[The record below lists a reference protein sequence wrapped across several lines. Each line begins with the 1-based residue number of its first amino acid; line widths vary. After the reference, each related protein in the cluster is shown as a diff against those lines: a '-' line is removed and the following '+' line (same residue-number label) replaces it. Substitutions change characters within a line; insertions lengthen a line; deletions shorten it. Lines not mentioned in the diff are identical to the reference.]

1 MSVGSRH
8 FLAGMKAAIPPC
20 LGVAPVGISV
30 GLLAVQAGLSEFQ
43 AALMSATVMAGASQ
57 LMAIA
62 MITQGAAIVSIVVG
76 VFFIN
81 LRHLVM
87 SSSAMRR
94 MKNTSLARRLLSAF
108 ALCDE
113 SFVIYS
119 LSEDDSC
126 SFLLGANT
134 ALYVTFV
141 ASTVV
146 GSFMTGFL
154 PQIVIDSFGIAFFAT
169 FLGLLIPRVKHN
181 LRLIVLVLITGALN
195 WLLQLFLAVSWSVIL
210 AMMLGA
216 LVGVFLIDD
225 APQTAEEAA

>member
-1 MSVGSRH
+1 MNKH
-8 FLAGMKAAIPPC
+8 FRSGMKAAIPPC
-20 LGVAPVGISV
+20 FGVAAVGISI
-30 GLLAVQAGLSEFQ
+30 GLLAMQAGLSEPQ
-43 AALMSATVMAGASQ
+43 VVLMSAMVMAGSSQ
-57 LMAIA
+57 LLAIA
-62 MITQGAAIVSIVVG
+62 MITQGAALSSIILG

-94 MKNTSLARRLLSAF
+94 LKNTSLAKRLLGAF

-119 LSEDDSC
+119 LSEDDSYL
-126 SFLLGANT
+126 FLLGANT
-134 ALYVTFV
+134 ALYVTFIV
-141 ASTVV
+141 STAV
-146 GSFMTGFL
+146 GSLMTGFL
-154 PQIVIDSFGIAFFAT
+154 PQIVIDSFGVAFYAT

-181 LRLIVLVLITGALN
+181 HRLIALVLITAALN
-195 WLLQLFLAVSWSVIL
+195 WLLQLFLAASWSVIL

-225 APQTAEEAA
+225 TAETARKPA